1 MQGKISKLHNMLV
14 NREITAAELAEK
26 YFDSIEKYDGTL
38 NAYIT
43 VTKDEAMSQ
52 AKKVDEMIA
61 EGKEIPMLAGIP
73 MTIKDNISTKGILT
87 SCASKILSNY
97 KPVYN
102 AFAAEQVLNSGA
114 VLLGKT
120 NLDEFGMG
128 SGCENSYFGKTRNPR
143 NPEFVPGGSSGGS
156 AAGVAAGEFPFALG
170 SDTGGS
176 VRLPAAFC
184 GVSAIRPTYGRV
196 SRFGLVSFASSMDQI
211 GIIAPKIYDLAM
223 VLTEISGADEKDSTS
238 AKLLVSP
245 QSNYNIQHHHGTLV
259 KYHREL

>member
-43 VTKDEAMSQ
+43 VTKDEAMAQ

-128 SGCENSYFGKTRNPR
+128 STCENSYYGATKNPY
-143 NPEFVPGGSSGGS
+143 NPEHVPGGSSGGGASPLLRIWRFLRS
-156 AAGVAAGEFPFALG
+156 AAI
-170 SDTGGS
+170 
-176 VRLPAAFC
+176 PAEVF
-184 GVSAIRPTYGRV
+184 V
-196 SRFGLVSFASSMDQI
+196 SRQASAVWWGLS
-211 GIIAPKIYDLAM
+211 L
-223 VLTEISGADEKDSTS
+223 LTEQFRDGD
-238 AKLLVSP
+238 L
-245 QSNYNIQHHHGTLV
+245 
-259 KYHREL
+259 